1 MEPGLMLSKGNRW
14 WGYQE
19 QDEVSQGQ
27 MRVKSS
33 FINVLVMKGRT
44 WWLPGLWVGTDVPGT
59 DVPKG
64 TQGAAGMLLP
74 LGCGQRGDDKRK
86 GQ

>member
-33 FINVLVMKGRT
+33 FINVLVTCER
-44 WWLPGLWVGTDVPGT
+44 
-59 DVPKG
+59 
-64 TQGAAGMLLP
+64 
-74 LGCGQRGDDKRK
+74 
-86 GQ
+86 